1 MTMWAVA
8 SLAVPVV
15 VAVVAAIRSTW
26 SPCGLSMLST
36 LTPVTERG
44 RGYRYPVTAGWFVAG
59 SLLGSLL
66 LGLPAAA
73 AAWGLGRLHAPA
85 TSWCAIGAVVALLTL
100 AADRHWGGFR
110 LPEHPRQVDETWLVR
125 YRRWLYAAGFGVQI
139 GSGFATYIMT
149 TAVYLT
155 VGLAVLTAQ
164 PVAALGI
171 CLTFG
176 LVRGLAVLLT
186 ARVRSTDGLRRLH
199 AWFARWA
206 GWSTAVAAAAQAWAA
221 VSLAGLA
228 LGAWWPS
235 GLGFAVLVGVAIA
248 AAPDAAGPD
257 VSRVGT
263 APARPDRSGHQTELI
278 ALGIGQHD
286 ENVRGIR
293 RPPQHARAQ

>member
-1 MTMWAVA
+1 MTMWAMA

-36 LTPVTERG
+36 LTPMTERG
-44 RGYRYPVTAGWFVAG
+44 RGHRYPVTAAWFVVG
-59 SLLGSLL
+59 SLLGSFL
-66 LGLPAAA
+66 LGLPVAA
-73 AAWGLGRLHAPA
+73 AAWGLGRLPVPG
-85 TSWCAIGAVVALLTL
+85 TSWCAIGAAVALVTL

-139 GSGFATYIMT
+139 GSGFTTYIMT

-155 VGLAVLTAQ
+155 VGLAVLTAE
-164 PVAALGI
+164 PLAALSI
-171 CLTFG
+171 CLLFG

-186 ARVRSTDGLRRLH
+186 SRVRSTDSLRQVH
-199 AWFARWA
+199 GWFARWA
-206 GWSTAVAAAAQAWAA
+206 GWSTAVAAATQVWAA

-228 LGAWWPS
+228 LGSWWPT
-235 GLGFAVLVGVAIA
+235 GLGFTVLIGAAVA
-248 AAPDAAGPD
+248 AAPAVDPPDA
-257 VSRVGT
+257 T
-263 APARPDRSGHQTELI
+263 AVDLAAARRERSGHQAELI

-286 ENVRGIR
+286 EHVRGIR